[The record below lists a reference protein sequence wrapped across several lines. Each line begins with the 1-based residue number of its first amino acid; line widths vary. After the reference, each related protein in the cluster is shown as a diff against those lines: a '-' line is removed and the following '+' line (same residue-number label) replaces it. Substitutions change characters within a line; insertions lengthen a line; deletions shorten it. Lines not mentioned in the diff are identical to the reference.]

1 MPRTWMITGTSTGF
15 GRDLTLACLDAGDAV
30 VATARDAG
38 SIADLGEG
46 RPGALLPLALDVTDP
61 ASVTRAVDDALA
73 WSGGVDVL
81 VNNAGHGFAGAFEEL
96 TDAQFRGV
104 LEVNLFGVAAVT
116 RALLPS
122 MRARGRG
129 HLVQMSSVGGVRGNA
144 GHGVYAASKF
154 ALEGLSEALAAEL
167 APFGIRVTIVE
178 PGPFRTDFAGRSM
191 GYADPLD
198 AYEGTPAAA
207 TRARFATQDGTQL
220 GDPVRA
226 VAAIRAVVDDPDA
239 PRRLPL
245 GSVALTV
252 LEETY
257 RARLDDLART
267 ADRARSAD
275 FVRA

>member
-1 MPRTWMITGTSTGF
+1 MITGTSTGF

-30 VATARDAG
+30 VATTRDAA
-38 SIADLGEG
+38 SLADLGEG

-61 ASVTRAVDDALA
+61 ASVSRAVDDALA

-81 VNNAGHGFAGAFEEL
+81 VNNAGRGFAGAFEEL
-96 TDAQFRGV
+96 SDAQFRGV

-122 MRARGRG
+122 MRARGHG
-129 HLVQMSSVGGVRGNA
+129 HLVQMSSVGGVRANP

-191 GYADPLD
+191 GYANPM
-198 AYEGTPAAA
+198 ATYEGTPVAA
-207 TRARFATQDGTQL
+207 TRARFSTQDGTQL

-226 VAAIRAVVDDPDA
+226 AAAIRAAVDDLDA

-252 LEETY
+252 LHETY
-257 RARLDDLART
+257 QARREDLARA

-275 FVRA
+275 FARA